1 MNTTDRNAGFER
13 LFVDDGSLPW
23 EPVAAG
29 VTRKI
34 MTYDDNLM
42 LVKVA
47 FETGGIGAVHQHRH
61 TQISYV
67 VSGEFDITI
76 ADETRTVRT
85 GDAYY
90 IPPNVLHGAL
100 CLQAGAL
107 VDVFTPMR
115 EDFVCL

>member
-1 MNTTDRNAGFER
+1 MNTTNPNPALER
-13 LFVDDGSLPW
+13 LFVDDATLPW
-23 EPVAAG
+23 ETVAEG

-34 MTYDDNLM
+34 MTYDDDLM

-47 FETGGIGAVHQHRH
+47 FETGGIGAVHQHQH

-67 VSGEFDITI
+67 VSGEFAITI

-90 IPPNVLHGAL
+90 IPPNVPHGAV
-100 CLQAGAL
+100 CVQAGILA
-107 VDVFTPMR
+107 DVFTPRR
-115 EDFVCL
+115 EDFI